1 MNKYT
6 AENAQAN
13 LEQLI
18 DTTSDSHQPILIS
31 GKQNNAILISEADWQ
46 SIQETLHLL
55 SIPGMRDSIVEGLQ
69 TPIEDCEEELDW

>member
-6 AENAQAN
+6 AENAKDN
-13 LEQLI
+13 LETLI
-18 DTTSDSHQPILIS
+18 DTTSDSHQPILIT

-55 SIPGMRDSIVEGLQ
+55 SIPGMKDSIVEGLQ
-69 TPIEDCEEELDW
+69 TPIEECEEDLDW